1 MTSVNTIEES
11 PVPVYRMP
19 LSSFEPVEPELQPF
33 EMPPSDPVPLAPPRR
48 GISGWIGTLISAVVL
63 IACLREIA
71 RLNLHEVWAL
81 VPESVTFWAIFALSY
96 FITPASEW
104 VIFRRLWRL
113 PPSGFLALVRKRI
126 GNEILLGYIGEVYFY
141 SWARRH
147 GRIVAAP
154 FGAVKD
160 VAILS
165 GIVGNMA
172 TLVLV
177 LAAHPLLA
185 WHSLGFHSGAIFGS
199 VALLLIASAV
209 PIRWRRHLFS
219 LPPSSLRFVVAV
231 HVVRLFLTTSLTA
244 LLWHLALPQVALNW
258 WLLLS
263 ALRLLVSRL
272 PFLPN
277 KDFVFAGV
285 AVALVGH
292 DAETAALMA
301 MLASMTLAAHLLL
314 GAILTASELTG
325 AEDMGE
331 RSQA

>member
-1 MTSVNTIEES
+1 M
-11 PVPVYRMP
+11 YRMP
-19 LSSFEPVEPELQPF
+19 FNSFEPVEPELQPI
-33 EMPPSDPVPLAPPRR
+33 EAPPSDPAPLAPPRR
-48 GISGWIGTLISAVVL
+48 GIARWIGTLISAIIL

-71 RLNLHEVWAL
+71 RINLHEVWAL
-81 VPESVTFWAIFALSY
+81 VPESAIFWAIFVLSY

-104 VIFRRLWRL
+104 VVFRRLWRL
-113 PPSGFLALVRKRI
+113 PASGFLALVRKRV

-147 GRIVAAP
+147 SRIVAAP

-165 GIVGNMA
+165 GIVGNVA

-177 LAAHPLLA
+177 LAAQPLLA
-185 WHSLGFHSGAIFGS
+185 WQSLGFHSGAIFGS

-209 PIRWRRHLFS
+209 PIGWRRHLFS

-231 HVVRLFLTTSLTA
+231 HVMRLFLTTSLTA
-244 LLWHLALPQVALNW
+244 LLWHLALPQVALSW

-325 AEDMGE
+325 AEDMRE
-331 RSQA
+331 RHQA